1 LTHLLKGS
9 LGGNSKTLMIAAVSP
24 SADSYGETLSTLKF
38 AERVKFV
45 KNVAQV
51 NEKASESLDNLK
63 KEISALKA

>member
-1 LTHLLKGS
+1 MTHLLKDS

-24 SADSYGETLSTLKF
+24 SADSHGETLSTLKF

-63 KEISALKA
+63 REISTLKA